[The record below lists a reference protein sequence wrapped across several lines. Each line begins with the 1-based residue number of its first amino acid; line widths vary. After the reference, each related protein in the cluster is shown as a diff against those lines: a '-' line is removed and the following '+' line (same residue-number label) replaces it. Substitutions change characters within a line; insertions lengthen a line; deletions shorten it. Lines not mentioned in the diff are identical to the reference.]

1 MRQAVGIENISPRDH
16 IRNGYTGSFIN
27 DPKAFVRL
35 LQCQGKMSADKPA
48 AAGDKIGH
56 LLSDR
61 FDELRISKKMSSLLG
76 MNRADVKLR
85 VGEEFR

>member
-1 MRQAVGIENISPRDH
+1 
-16 IRNGYTGSFIN
+16 
-27 DPKAFVRL
+27 
-35 LQCQGKMSADKPA
+35 MSADKPA
-48 AAGDKIGH
+48 AAGDEIGH

-85 VGEEFR
+85 VGEEFRQPKRHLLPKAFHRLACGVGFGPLR